1 MRNWLHESIE
11 ISSKFILFLNGLT
24 LQSDAKYLYVA
35 QDWCDLFEAVVSR
48 PENTNVKTKSVTA
61 VEMGGAQTVTDVL
74 AQTDSVLP
82 IS

>member
-1 MRNWLHESIE
+1 MLNWLHESIE

-24 LQSDAKYLYVA
+24 LQRDAKYLYVA
-35 QDWCDLFEAVVSR
+35 QDWCDLFEAVVSHHD
-48 PENTNVKTKSVTA
+48 NTNVKTKRVTA
-61 VEMGGAQTVTDVL
+61 VEMGSAQTVTDVL